1 MADNITDIRYVR
13 TAQRAQLERVEA
25 EVSAVLAELA
35 EIRATVQQLTRR
47 IEAIELK
54 LVPSDDA

>member
-25 EVSAVLAELA
+25 EVSAVLAE
-35 EIRATVQQLTRR
+35 IRATVQQLTRR